1 VTVKDASGNSTTRDI
16 ALTITDLTAP
26 TIISVHA
33 SPDVLSPP
41 NNQLVPVT
49 VCVTATDNCGSM
61 PVSQI
66 ISITADE
73 TVAANDIQ
81 ITGALTAKLAA
92 SKNSSGTD
100 RVYTIT
106 VRCTDA
112 SGNSSTASV
121 NVIVP
126 KNNNGKNTPLSTAK
140 PS

>member
-1 VTVKDASGNSTTRDI
+1 
-16 ALTITDLTAP
+16 
-26 TIISVHA
+26 
-33 SPDVLSPP
+33 
-41 NNQLVPVT
+41 
-49 VCVTATDNCGSM
+49 M

-81 ITGALTAKLAA
+81 ITELTVNLAA

-121 NVIVP
+121 NVSVP
-126 KNNNGKNTPLSTAK
+126 KNNNGKNTPLSAAK